1 MDWLARVAGAGADPG
16 LQANAGAVRREE
28 RCPPVVQPKPARGAG
43 TWDEVVLLC
52 DIAGGDHHRR
62 DEARVVEVVFF

>member
-1 MDWLARVAGAGADPG
+1 
-16 LQANAGAVRREE
+16 
-28 RCPPVVQPKPARGAG
+28 VVQPKPARGAG

-62 DEARVVEVVFF
+62 DEARAVEVVFF